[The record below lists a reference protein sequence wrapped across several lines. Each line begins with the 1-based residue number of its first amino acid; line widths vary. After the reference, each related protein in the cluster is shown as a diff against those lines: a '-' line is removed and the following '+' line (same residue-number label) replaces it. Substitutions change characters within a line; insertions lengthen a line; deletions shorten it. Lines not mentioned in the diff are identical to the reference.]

1 MDEDID
7 QHSHP
12 LFRMSPGMKMLG
24 AEEEKESK
32 RYPRRHERFRRNVIQ
47 YIQEIIQ
54 TTFQSMETDT
64 NPQPQHPTGRR
75 VGEQTRKAGQRT
87 RLPVVRSECLSEWA
101 RDKPGPVPLPH
112 RTGGSL
118 RATEERQPPSSLA
131 SKSARARLSCLHQDD
146 SKVLHKEET
155 ER

>member
-1 MDEDID
+1 MNTD

-12 LFRMSPGMKMLG
+12 LFHMSPGMKMLG

-32 RYPRRHERFRRNVIQ
+32 CYPRKNVRFRRNVIQ
-47 YIQEIIQ
+47 YFQETIQ
-54 TTFQSMETDT
+54 TTFHNVETDT
-64 NPQPQHPTGRR
+64 NPQPGQPMGRR
-75 VGEQTRKAGQRT
+75 RRAGERTRKPGPRT
-87 RLPVVRSECLSEWA
+87 RLQVVSSECLSERA

-112 RTGGSL
+112 RTSGRL
-118 RATEERQPPSSLA
+118 RGTEEQLLPSSLA
-131 SKSARARLSCLHQDD
+131 RKSARATLSRLHQDD